1 MQYNAQ
7 AARNYLSNRTRAKK
21 DIDTPYWSEIDADG
35 NEIGLQGH
43 IQVRKLSGDEGF
55 AIDNIEDTET
65 RTAFMLAL
73 GLILKDTG
81 EQLFQA
87 TGSSMLTDLDL
98 EDMKALS
105 VEVKQFNG
113 LLPVPVAVEEKKES
127 SSPALESVPSSN

>member
-7 AARNYLSNRTRAKK
+7 SARNYLSNRTRALK
-21 DIDTPYWSEIDADG
+21 DIDTPYWSEIDAEG

-43 IQVRKLSGDEGF
+43 VQVRKLSGHEGF

-65 RTAFMLAL
+65 RTAYMLTQ
-73 GLILKDTG
+73 GLVLKDTG

-98 EDMKALS
+98 EDMKALAA
-105 VEVKQFNG
+105 EIKMFNG
-113 LLPVPVAVEEKKES
+113 LQPLPVAVEEKKES
-127 SSPALESVPSSN
+127 SSPAPESVPSSN